1 MQTAVFG
8 FIDDPEANLDD
19 LAGYCADLGVDITA
33 QGFDQRINP
42 AAVEFLKVMLSQA
55 LEQFKHTVALPV
67 PILHQFSA
75 VNLLDSTSLSLPEG
89 MVEEYPGCG
98 GDGPQASVKVHLNF
112 EFLYGNLE
120 QLVLRPGK
128 EPDQQFETYL
138 DWVQPG
144 SLNLKDLGYF
154 DLDSLRTLAGTKQAY
169 YISRLLPGVG
179 LATATGQPCNLYEL
193 LKQQPRQPFELAVQL
208 GVDHHLPARLIAIP
222 LPQEVANRRRQRAKQ
237 NAQRKGR
244 TLSQAYL
251 NSLDWLIFVTNV
263 PASMLTIEQV
273 ALLYRVRWQIELVFK
288 LWKSYGGL
296 KRIAGLRRERVLYE
310 LYAKMIGLVLT
321 QFLLAPWRM
330 PQGYLANREVSLFK
344 VRDILQDLARD
355 LMQALPV
362 LADLLAVLTTLVQ
375 RIERFG
381 FKQKRK
387 KQPNVCH
394 ALALASTVYVLEI
407 DLDQDIELPF
417 L

>member
-1 MQTAVFG
+1 MQASVFG
-8 FIDDPEANLDD
+8 FIDDPQANLDD
-19 LAGYCADLGVDITA
+19 LAGICADLGIEITA
-33 QGFDQRINP
+33 QGFDQRINQ
-42 AAVEFLKVMLSQA
+42 AAVAFLKEMLSQA
-55 LEQFKHTVALPV
+55 VEQFKHTVALPV

-75 VNLLDSTSLSLPEG
+75 VNLLDSTSLSLPAG
-89 MVEEYPGCG
+89 MIEEYPGCG
-98 GDGPQASVKVHLNF
+98 GDGPEASLKIHLNF
-112 EFLYGNLE
+112 EFLYGNLS
-120 QLVLRPGK
+120 QMVLRPGR
-128 EPDQQFETYL
+128 EPDQQFESYL

-154 DLDSLRTLAGTKQAY
+154 CLDHLRTLAETKQAY

-179 LATATGQPCNLYEL
+179 LTTATGQPFNLYPW
-193 LKQQPRQPFELAVQL
+193 LKKQPRQPVELAVRL
-208 GVDHHLPARLIAIP
+208 GVEHQLPARLIALP
-222 LPQEVANRRRQRAKQ
+222 LPQAVAERRRQRAKD
-237 NAQRKGR
+237 NARRKGR
-244 TLSQAYL
+244 TLSQEYL
-251 NSLDWLIFVTNV
+251 NALDWLIFVTNV
-263 PASMLTIEQV
+263 PATMLTMDQV

-330 PQGYLANREVSLFK
+330 PQGYQANRELSLFK
-344 VRDILQDLARD
+344 VRDILQDFARD
-355 LMQALPV
+355 LMRALPV
-362 LADLLAVLTTLVQ
+362 LANLMAVLTTIV
-375 RIERFG
+375 RRMERFG

-407 DLDQDIELPF
+407 DLEQDIELPI